1 MADGTAATV
10 AGGRRRGEC
19 FAGSG
24 EPANCDDALA
34 PGPVWVEL
42 PLPLPL
48 PLSNFRPA
56 ALQSESRGPD
66 LVEEALRP

>member
-10 AGGRRRGEC
+10 AGGRRRGEY

-24 EPANCDDALA
+24 EPASCDDALA

-42 PLPLPL
+42 PLPL
-48 PLSNFRPA
+48 SATSAPA